1 MALID
6 FAQPADA
13 SPELRRGDIVLRAPR
28 NSHYAMWRDL
38 REESRA
44 HLTRWEPDW
53 TDADATL
60 TAFKERVR
68 GYTRAIRRGSAA
80 PYFSFRVG
88 DGALVGG
95 VTLMNIV
102 RGSSQSGSLG
112 YWTGA
117 KYARRGFARDGVLSI
132 LGFAFQRMSLNRIE
146 AACQPGNT
154 ASLELLRSIG
164 FMEEGLARDYLHINV
179 AWRDHLI
186 FAMTAG
192 DWLGRGDD

>member
-6 FAQPADA
+6 FSQPADA
-13 SPELRRGDIVLRAPR
+13 SPDLQRGEIILRTPKIG
-28 NSHYAMWRDL
+28 HYAMWRDL
-38 REESRA
+38 REASRA

-53 TDADATL
+53 TEADATL

-68 GYTRAIRRGSAA
+68 GYARAIRRGSAA
-80 PYFSFRVG
+80 PYFSFRAA
-88 DGALVGG
+88 DDALVGG

-112 YWTGA
+112 YWTGLA
-117 KYARRGFARDGVLSI
+117 HTRRGYARDGVVAI
-132 LGFAFQRMSLNRIE
+132 LDFAFRRMSLNRIE

-154 ASLELLRSIG
+154 PSLRLLQSIG
-164 FMEEGLARDYLHINV
+164 FAEEGLARDYLHING

-186 FAMTAG
+186 FAITAG
-192 DWLGRGDD
+192 DWFARDG